1 MEVLHAHCAG
11 LDVHK
16 DTIVA
21 CARHMVDVTA
31 VRLQAEQIQL
41 VAKIV

>member
-1 MEVLHAHCAG
+1 MAVPHARPIAFTKRYAGMVLIH
-11 LDVHK
+11 
-16 DTIVA
+16 I
-21 CARHMVDVTA
+21 TA